1 MNYSKDGLRVSH
13 HKQKY
18 FCSFCNFRTH
28 KKYNLQVHKKN
39 KHGTLQTGSGALL
52 SEQTI
57 PDHESQE
64 ILHKNFVPI
73 EAYNHVLRQ
82 WQGWST
88 AYKNIEARNKQLEAQ
103 IAHVNFCRDEDG
115 NMLQQ
120 ADQEVENYI
129 QALERANMYLDQ
141 FGVLRFKS

>member
-13 HKQKY
+13 HEQKY
-18 FCSFCNFRTH
+18 FCSFCNFKTH
-28 KKYNLQVHKKN
+28 KKYNLEVHEKN

-52 SEQTI
+52 SEQAI

-73 EAYNHVLRQ
+73 EAYNHVFRQ
-82 WQGWST
+82 WQGWSS

-103 IAHVNFCRDEDG
+103 IAHVNFCRDEDA
-115 NMLQQ
+115 NMLQEV
-120 ADQEVENYI
+120 DQEVENYI

>member
-1 MNYSKDGLRVSH
+1 MN
-13 HKQKY
+13 KQ
-18 FCSFCNFRTH
+18 S
-28 KKYNLQVHKKN
+28 
-39 KHGTLQTGSGALL
+39 
-52 SEQTI
+52 
-57 PDHESQE
+57 HESQE

-82 WQGWST
+82 WQGWSS
-88 AYKNIEARNKQLEAQ
+88 AYKNIEARNKQLEAE
-103 IAHVNFCRDEDG
+103 IANVNFCRDEDA
-115 NMLQQ
+115 NMLQE